1 MLNMLEYIR
10 KRKYKIGTQEHKAY
24 VVQPYGLRPRKKPL
38 RATSLLYK
46 SVVQNLCNNE
56 P

>member
-10 KRKYKIGTQEHKAY
+10 KRKHKIVTQEHKAY
-24 VVQPYGLRPRKKPL
+24 VVQPYGLHPQRKLL

-46 SVVQNLCNNE
+46 SVV
-56 P
+56 